1 MLGFRKKTTKCYENM
16 DFNTCVRQK
25 KVVPTRIY
33 TRGTAFGFRTKERGT
48 IFGNVKRGKRLK
60 IKG

>member
-1 MLGFRKKTTKCYENM
+1 M
-16 DFNTCVRQK
+16 DFAACVRQK

-33 TRGTAFGFRTKERGT
+33 TRGKAFGFLVKERGT
-48 IFGNVKRGKRLK
+48 IFGDIKRGKRLK